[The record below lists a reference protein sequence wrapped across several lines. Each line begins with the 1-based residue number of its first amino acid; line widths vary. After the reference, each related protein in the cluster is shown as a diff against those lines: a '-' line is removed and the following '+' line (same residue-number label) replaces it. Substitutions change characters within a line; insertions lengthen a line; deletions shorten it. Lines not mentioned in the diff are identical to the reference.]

1 MNRLSL
7 AIFLGTLLAGG
18 GSTPRGARA
27 EFPGRSLAPGSEESV
42 SLVRGTALHV
52 ELDTPVDSKKVKTG
66 DAVNAH
72 VTEAVKAHG
81 QTVIPKNT
89 KLVGHVTQAS
99 ARAKGDAGSALAI
112 VFDKAV
118 LKKGQ
123 EVPLRVVIQ
132 AMAAAPRFTAD
143 PGPGPDTASI
153 NNGGAAAEGSP
164 MKPSHTSPVE
174 AASRTAS
181 GAEKSTNTG
190 SGTAGG
196 LDSAGQL
203 TSSSYGV
210 WGLEGLHLSTDAS
223 SATEGSLVTS
233 SGKSVHLLSGIRML
247 LVSE

>member
-1 MNRLSL
+1 MNSRSL
-7 AIFLGTLLAGG
+7 AIFLGALLG
-18 GSTPRGARA
+18 GSAMARGARA
-27 EFPGRSLAPGSEESV
+27 EFPGRDLAQGSEKSV
-42 SLVRGTALHV
+42 SLARGTALHV

-72 VTEAVKAHG
+72 VTEAVKANG

-112 VFDKAV
+112 VFDKAAV
-118 LKKGQ
+118 KKGQ

-132 AMAAAPRFTAD
+132 AMAAAPRFASD
-143 PGPGPDTASI
+143 PSPDTASI
-153 NNGGAAAEGSP
+153 NNGAAAAEGSP
-164 MKPSHTSPVE
+164 MNPSHPSPAE

-181 GAEKSTNTG
+181 GAEKPNTE
-190 SGTAGG
+190 SATAGG
-196 LDSAGQL
+196 LDSAGRL
-203 TSSSYGV
+203 TSNSRGV
-210 WGLEGLHLSTDAS
+210 LGLEGLHLSTDAT

-233 SGKSVHLLSGIRML
+233 SGKSVHLDSGIRML

>member
-1 MNRLSL
+1 MNPASL
-7 AIFLGTLLAGG
+7 ALLLGTLLGG
-18 GSTPRGARA
+18 GVSTHRGTRA
-27 EFPGRSLAPGSEESV
+27 AVTGRDLAQGSAETV
-42 SLVRGTALHV
+42 SFARGTALYV
-52 ELDTPVDSKKVKTG
+52 ELDAPVDSKKVKTG

-72 VTEAVKAHG
+72 VTEAVKANG

-123 EVPLRVVIQ
+123 EIPLRVVIQ
-132 AMAAAPRFTAD
+132 AMAAAPRFTPD
-143 PGPGPDTASI
+143 PGPDAASI

-164 MKPSHTSPVE
+164 MKPSHSSPAE
-174 AASRTAS
+174 AASRTGS
-181 GAEKSTNTG
+181 GAEKSTST
-190 SGTAGG
+190 

-203 TSSSYGV
+203 TPHSQGV
-210 WGLEGLHLSTDAS
+210 LGLAGLHLSTDRT

-233 SGKSVHLLSGIRML
+233 SGKSVHLDSGVRML

>member
-1 MNRLSL
+1 MNRASL
-7 AIFLGTLLAGG
+7 AILLGALLGG
-18 GSTPRGARA
+18 GVSTPGGTRA
-27 EFPGRSLAPGSEESV
+27 EFTGRGLAQGSGESF
-42 SLVRGTALHV
+42 SFARGTALHV
-52 ELDTPVDSKKVKTG
+52 ELDTSVDSKKVRTG

-72 VTEAVKAHG
+72 VTEAVKANG

-123 EVPLRVVIQ
+123 EMLLRVVIQ
-132 AMAAAPRFTAD
+132 AMAAAPRFTPD
-143 PGPGPDTASI
+143 PGPDAASI

-164 MKPSHTSPVE
+164 MKPSHTSPAE
-174 AASRTAS
+174 AASRTGSA
-181 GAEKSTNTG
+181 AEKSTSTG
-190 SGTAGG
+190 NGAGPG
-196 LDSAGQL
+196 LDSSGQL
-203 TSSSYGV
+203 TSNSHGV
-210 WGLEGLHLSTDAS
+210 LGLEGLHLSTDAT

-233 SGKSVHLLSGIRML
+233 SGKSVHLDSGIRML

>member
-1 MNRLSL
+1 MNRASL
-7 AIFLGTLLAGG
+7 AIFLGTLLGGGGG

-27 EFPGRSLAPGSEESV
+27 EFPGRDLAQGSEESV
-42 SLVRGTALHV
+42 SLVRGTALPV

-72 VTEAVKAHG
+72 VTEAVKANG

-118 LKKGQ
+118 PKKGP

-132 AMAAAPRFTAD
+132 AMAAAPRFTPDA
-143 PGPGPDTASI
+143 GPDVAAI

-164 MKPSHTSPVE
+164 MKPSRTSPAEV
-174 AASRTAS
+174 ASRTAS
-181 GAEKSTNTG
+181 GTEKPTNTG
-190 SGTAGG
+190 SGIGGG
-196 LDSAGQL
+196 LDSAGKL
-203 TSSSYGV
+203 TSNSHGV
-210 WGLEGLHLSTDAS
+210 LGLEGLHLSTDAT
-223 SATEGSLVTS
+223 SATEGSLITS
-233 SGKSVHLLSGIRML
+233 SGKSVHLDSGIRML

>member
-1 MNRLSL
+1 L
-7 AIFLGTLLAGG
+7 AIFLGTLLGGG
-18 GSTPRGARA
+18 GSTPTGTRA
-27 EFPGRSLAPGSEESV
+27 ELPGTDLAQGSEESV
-42 SLVRGTALHV
+42 SLVRGTALRV

-72 VTEAVKAHG
+72 LTEAVKANG

-99 ARAKGDAGSALAI
+99 ARVKGEAGSALAI

-132 AMAAAPRFTAD
+132 AMAAAPRFTPD
-143 PGPGPDTASI
+143 PGPDAASI
-153 NNGGAAAEGSP
+153 NNGAAAAEGSP
-164 MKPSHTSPVE
+164 MKPSRTSPAEV
-174 AASRTAS
+174 ASRTAS
-181 GAEKSTNTG
+181 GMEKPTNTG
-190 SGTAGG
+190 GGTE

-203 TSSSYGV
+203 TSNSHGV
-210 WGLEGLHLSTDAS
+210 WGLEGLHLSTDAT
-223 SATEGSLVTS
+223 SATEGSLITS
-233 SGKSVHLLSGIRML
+233 SGKSVHLDSGIRML

>member
-27 EFPGRSLAPGSEESV
+27 EFPGRSLAQGSEESV

-72 VTEAVKAHG
+72 VTEAVKANG

-99 ARAKGDAGSALAI
+99 ARAKGDAGSTLAI

-123 EVPLRVVIQ
+123 QVPLRVVIQ
-132 AMAAAPRFTAD
+132 AMAAAPRFTTD
-143 PGPGPDTASI
+143 PGPDPASI

-164 MKPSHTSPVE
+164 MKPSHASPAE

-190 SGTAGG
+190 SATAGG

-203 TSSSYGV
+203 TSNSHGV
-210 WGLEGLHLSTDAS
+210 WGLEELHLSTDAS

>member
-1 MNRLSL
+1 MNRACL
-7 AIFLGTLLAGG
+7 AILMGTLLGG
-18 GSTPRGARA
+18 GVSTPRGTRA
-27 EFPGRSLAPGSEESV
+27 EFTGRDLAQGSEESV
-42 SLVRGTALHV
+42 SLARGTALQV

-72 VTEAVKAHG
+72 VTEAVKANG

-132 AMAAAPRFTAD
+132 AMAAAPRFTPD
-143 PGPGPDTASI
+143 PGPDAASI

-164 MKPSHTSPVE
+164 MKPSHTSPSE
-174 AASRTAS
+174 AASS
-181 GAEKSTNTG
+181 GAEKSTSTG
-190 SGTAGG
+190 NGTGGG

-203 TSSSYGV
+203 PSNSHGV
-210 WGLEGLHLSTDAS
+210 FGLEGLHLSTDAT
-223 SATEGSLVTS
+223 SATEGSLITS
-233 SGKSVHLLSGIRML
+233 SGKSVHLDSAIRML

>member
-1 MNRLSL
+1 MNSRSL
-7 AIFLGTLLAGG
+7 AIFLVALLLGG
-18 GSTPRGARA
+18 AAPRGARA
-27 EFPGRSLAPGSEESV
+27 EFPGRDLVQGSEESV
-42 SLVRGTALHV
+42 SLARGTTLHV

-66 DAVNAH
+66 DTVNAH
-72 VTEAVKAHG
+72 VSEAVKANG

-132 AMAAAPRFTAD
+132 AMAAAPRFASD
-143 PGPGPDTASI
+143 AGPDPASI
-153 NNGGAAAEGSP
+153 NDGAAAAQGSP
-164 MKPSHTSPVE
+164 MNPSHPSPGE

-181 GAEKSTNTG
+181 GAEKPTNTG
-190 SGTAGG
+190 SATGGG
-196 LDSAGQL
+196 LDSAGRL
-203 TSSSYGV
+203 TADSQGV
-210 WGLEGLHLSTDAS
+210 LGLEGLHLSTDAT

-233 SGKSVHLLSGIRML
+233 SGKSVHLDSGIRML

>member
-1 MNRLSL
+1 MNRASL
-7 AIFLGTLLAGG
+7 AIFLGTLLGGG
-18 GSTPRGARA
+18 GSTPTGTRA
-27 EFPGRSLAPGSEESV
+27 ELPGTDLAQGSEESV
-42 SLVRGTALHV
+42 SLVRGTALRV

-72 VTEAVKAHG
+72 LTEAVKANG

-99 ARAKGDAGSALAI
+99 ARVKGEAGSALAI

-132 AMAAAPRFTAD
+132 AMAAAPRFTPD
-143 PGPGPDTASI
+143 PGPDAASI
-153 NNGGAAAEGSP
+153 NNGAAAAEGSP
-164 MKPSHTSPVE
+164 MKPSRTSPAEV
-174 AASRTAS
+174 ASRTAS
-181 GAEKSTNTG
+181 GMEKPTNTG
-190 SGTAGG
+190 GGTE

-203 TSSSYGV
+203 TSNSHGV
-210 WGLEGLHLSTDAS
+210 WGLEGLHLSTDAT
-223 SATEGSLVTS
+223 SATEGSLITS
-233 SGKSVHLLSGIRML
+233 SGKSVHLDSGIRML

>member
-1 MNRLSL
+1 MNRASL
-7 AIFLGTLLAGG
+7 AIFLGTLLGGG
-18 GSTPRGARA
+18 GSTPTGTRA
-27 EFPGRSLAPGSEESV
+27 ELPGTDLAQGSEESV
-42 SLVRGTALHV
+42 SLVRGTALRV

-72 VTEAVKAHG
+72 LTEAVKANG

-99 ARAKGDAGSALAI
+99 ARVKGEAGSALAI

-132 AMAAAPRFTAD
+132 AMAEAPRFTAD

-153 NNGGAAAEGSP
+153 NNGGAEGSP
-164 MKPSHTSPVE
+164 MKPSRTSPAEV
-174 AASRTAS
+174 ASRTAS
-181 GAEKSTNTG
+181 GMEKPTNTG
-190 SGTAGG
+190 GGTE

-203 TSSSYGV
+203 TSNSHGV
-210 WGLEGLHLSTDAS
+210 WGLEGLHLSTDAT
-223 SATEGSLVTS
+223 SATEGSLITS
-233 SGKSVHLLSGIRML
+233 SGKSVHLDSGIRML

>member
-1 MNRLSL
+1 MNRASL
-7 AIFLGTLLAGG
+7 AIFLGTLLGAV
-18 GSTPRGARA
+18 GSTPRGTKA
-27 EFPGRSLAPGSEESV
+27 EFHGRDLAQGSEDSA

-52 ELDTPVDSKKVKTG
+52 QLDTPVDSKKVKTG

-72 VTEAVKAHG
+72 VTEALKANG

-123 EVPLRVVIQ
+123 EVPLTVVIQ
-132 AMAAAPRFTAD
+132 AMAAAPRFTPD
-143 PGPGPDTASI
+143 PGPDVASI

-164 MKPSHTSPVE
+164 MKPSRTSPAEV
-174 AASRTAS
+174 ASRTAS

-190 SGTAGG
+190 GGTAGG

-203 TSSSYGV
+203 TSNSRGV
-210 WGLEGLHLSTDAS
+210 LGLEGLHLSTDAT
-223 SATEGSLVTS
+223 SAREGSLITS
-233 SGKSVHLLSGIRML
+233 SGKSVHLDSGIKML